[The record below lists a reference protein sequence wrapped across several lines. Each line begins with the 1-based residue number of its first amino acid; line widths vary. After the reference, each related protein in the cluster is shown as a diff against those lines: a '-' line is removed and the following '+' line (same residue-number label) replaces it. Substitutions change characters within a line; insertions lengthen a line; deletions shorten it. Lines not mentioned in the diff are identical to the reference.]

1 MNDVLEPLVSIA
13 LPVYNGEQLLQAAID
28 GILAQTY
35 RNFELIICDNA
46 STDSTPEIIARAQ
59 AADDRI
65 RVYRHERNIGPQA
78 NFRFGMEQRR
88 GKYFMWA
95 AHDDEKLAEYLSVTV
110 AALER
115 NPAASMA
122 CTWTTL
128 ITKDGERVHRP
139 YSPAIASERLDERLA
154 AFVADTQ
161 CVAFYGLYRSSVLE
175 RTGAPEDWLDADRHY
190 LFKTIVQG
198 PFEVVP
204 RALFRFRM
212 FNTLEDYLRSFRM
225 RPGAADYDLDLY
237 DYFPRLMREAGI
249 DEAAVRRAR
258 EAMLVPLRPYFE
270 NRATFLIGQ
279 LLATGQ
285 GRRKKLARLAALA
298 KAYPPLLQRRLFW
311 GAVRRVIL

>member
-1 MNDVLEPLVSIA
+1 MNETLQPLVSIA
-13 LPVYNGEQLLQAAID
+13 LPVYNGEEHLAAAID

-46 STDSTPEIIARAQ
+46 STDSTPAIIARAQ
-59 AADDRI
+59 AGDGRI
-65 RVYRHERNIGPQA
+65 RSFRHERNLGPQA
-78 NFRFGMEQRR
+78 NFGFGLEQRR
-88 GKYFMWA
+88 GEYFMWA
-95 AHDDEKLAEYLSVTV
+95 AHDDEKLPEFLAATV
-110 AALER
+110 AALQR

-128 ITKDGERVHRP
+128 VTREGERVHRP
-139 YSPAIASERLDERLA
+139 YSPAIASERLEERLA
-154 AFVADTQ
+154 AFVADTH

-175 RTGAPEDWLDADRHY
+175 RIGAPEDWLDADRHY

-204 RALFRFRM
+204 QALFRFRM
-212 FNTLEDYLRSFRM
+212 FNTLDDYLRAFRM

-237 DYFPRLMREAGI
+237 DYFPRLLREAGV
-249 DEAAVRRAR
+249 DQAAIRRAR
-258 EAMLVPLRPYFE
+258 AAMLVPLRPYFE

-279 LLATGQ
+279 LLAGNE
-285 GRRKKLARLAALA
+285 GRRAKLARLAALA
-298 KAYPPLLQRRLFW
+298 WAYPPLLQRRLFW